1 MKTKLSSGAWL
12 VKGLYPAACLLLL
25 VCLLHALFVVVGF
38 ERGRV
43 ELISA
48 IAVCLLFNVYALY
61 FALKTKDVWVEKGHL
76 VIKGGNRTER
86 VGLAAVARVTGWSFG
101 NHRPVWVTFS
111 TPTAFGWSIVFCSS
125 GFRILSSGR
134 NAAADDLQRMVARAK
149 ARREASQ
156 RVQPH
161 AAVDGAGEAEANE

>member
-1 MKTKLSSGAWL
+1 MKTKLSSGTWL
-12 VKGLYPAACLLLL
+12 VKGLYPAACLLML
-25 VCLLHALFVVVGF
+25 VWPVLALFGVVGF

-43 ELISA
+43 ELILA
-48 IAVCLLFNVYALY
+48 IAVCLLFNAYSLY
-61 FALKTKDVWVEKGHL
+61 FAIKTKDVWVEKGHL
-76 VIKGGNRTER
+76 IVKGGNRTER
-86 VGLAAVARVTGWSFG
+86 VGLVDVARVTGWSFG

-125 GFRILSSGR
+125 GFRIFNSGR

-149 ARREASQ
+149 ARRGAAQ
-156 RVQPH
+156 RVQPD